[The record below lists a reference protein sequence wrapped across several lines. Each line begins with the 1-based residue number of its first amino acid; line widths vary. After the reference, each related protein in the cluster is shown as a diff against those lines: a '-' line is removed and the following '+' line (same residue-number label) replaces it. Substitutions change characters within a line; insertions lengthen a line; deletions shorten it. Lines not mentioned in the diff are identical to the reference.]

1 MLKVAA
7 IIFAICT
14 SYAPEA
20 FSSEV
25 RNENE
30 SIDKAN
36 GRRRGALRN
45 RNRNHRRNRNHSY
58 NRNHRRD
65 RNHSYNRN
73 YRRDRNREI
82 NRSHNRY
89 RRYNHVPYR
98 YDRSHHRNWYNSGS
112 FWRRVPRNYVYRDRW
127 LRWNYN
133 YRNGYH
139 WYNNYP
145 WFVYNN
151 FLHRYSD
158 TDNCNYELVDS
169 FYDEVIDRFHSMSCR
184 IGYDKCARVR
194 DDWNWEERE
203 ERYFCSETR
212 NDYY

>member
-1 MLKVAA
+1 MLKVAV
-7 IIFAICT
+7 ITLAICT
-14 SYAPEA
+14 SFAPEA

-25 RNENE
+25 RSENE
-30 SIDKAN
+30 SVDKAN
-36 GRRRGALRN
+36 ARRRGALRN
-45 RNRNHRRNRNHSY
+45 RNRNYRRERNR
-58 NRNHRRD
+58 
-65 RNHSYNRN
+65 SYNRN

-89 RRYNHVPYR
+89 RRSNPYRRYNHVPYR
-98 YDRSHHRNWYNSGS
+98 YDRTHHRNWYSSGD
-112 FWRRVPRNYVYRDRW
+112 FWRRVPRNYVYRNRW

-151 FLHRYSD
+151 YLHRYSD

-169 FYDEVIDRFHSMSCR
+169 FYDEVVDRFHSMSCR

-212 NDYY
+212 KDYY